1 MNQINSRRSMA
12 KNRKLNQF
20 TETRHLK
27 DDNVLLENAM
37 KGRTAVTTSGTQYIP
52 IMLEIVTG
60 AGVGANLDTTVQEK
74 MVVTDVH
81 VIMTGAGASSDTV
94 RVTNG
99 TGSNHITA
107 ALDVSGSAGDIVR
120 AANLTT
126 ANITLAAGST
136 LRVTTVDGTGDDLN
150 PHIVIVQGYKAL

>member
-1 MNQINSRRSMA
+1 MA
-12 KNRKLNQF
+12 QNRKMQDF
-20 TETRHLK
+20 VEDKYLK
-27 DDNVLLENAM
+27 DDSLLLEASI
-37 KGRTAVTTSGTQYIP
+37 KPRAAVTTSGVQYIP
-52 IMLEIVTG
+52 IMLEIVTAAG
-60 AGVGANLDTTVQEK
+60 AADNVDTTIQEK

-126 ANITLAAGST
+126 ANITIAAGGT

-150 PHIVIVQGYKAL
+150 PHIVIVQGYKAA

>member
-1 MNQINSRRSMA
+1 MA
-12 KNRKLNQF
+12 QNRKMQDF
-20 TETRHLK
+20 VEDKYLK
-27 DDNVLLENAM
+27 DDQLLLEAAI
-37 KGRTAVTTSGTQYIP
+37 KPRTAVTTSGVQYIP
-52 IMLEIVTG
+52 IMLEVLTG
-60 AGVGANLDTTVQEK
+60 AGAGGNVDTVVQEK

-99 TGSNHITA
+99 TGSDHITI

-126 ANITLAAGST
+126 ANITLTAGAT

-150 PHIVIVQGYKAL
+150 PIIVIVQGYKAA

>member
-1 MNQINSRRSMA
+1 MA
-12 KNRKLNQF
+12 QNRKFQDF
-20 TETRHLK
+20 VEDKYLK
-27 DDNVLLENAM
+27 DDSLLLEAAI
-37 KGRTAVTTSGTQYIP
+37 KPRTVVTTSGVQYIP
-52 IMLEIVTG
+52 IMLEIVTAAG
-60 AGVGANLDTTVQEK
+60 ASANLDTTIQEK
-74 MVVTDVH
+74 MTVTDVH
-81 VIMTGAGASSDTV
+81 VIMTGAGASSDTI

-126 ANITLAAGST
+126 ANITVAAGGT

-150 PHIVIVQGYKAL
+150 PMIVIVQGYKAA

>member
-1 MNQINSRRSMA
+1 MA
-12 KNRKLNQF
+12 QNRKLQDLI
-20 TETRHLK
+20 EDKYIK
-27 DDNVLLENAM
+27 DDQIQLEAHI
-37 KGRTAVTTSGTQYIP
+37 KPRTAVTTSGQQYVP

-60 AGVGANLDTTVQEK
+60 AGAADNVDTVIQEK

-126 ANITLAAGST
+126 ANITLAAGAT

-150 PHIVIVQGYKAL
+150 PHIVIVQGYKAA

>member
-1 MNQINSRRSMA
+1 MA
-12 KNRKLNQF
+12 QNRKMQDF
-20 TETRHLK
+20 VEDKYLK
-27 DDNVLLENAM
+27 DDSLLLEASI
-37 KGRTAVTTSGTQYIP
+37 KPRTAVTTSGTQYIP
-52 IMLEIVTG
+52 IMLEVLTG
-60 AGVGANLDTTVQEK
+60 GGAGANLDTVIQEK

-107 ALDVSGSAGDIVR
+107 ALDVSGSAGDVVR

-126 ANITLAAGST
+126 ANITLAAGAT

-150 PHIVIVQGYKAL
+150 PIIVIVQGYKAA

>member
-1 MNQINSRRSMA
+1 MNQINSPRSMA

-27 DDNVLLENAM
+27 DDNVLLENAI
-37 KGRTAVTTSGTQYIP
+37 KGRTAVTTSGTQYVP
-52 IMLEIVTG
+52 IVLEIVTG
-60 AGVGANLDTTVQEK
+60 AGAAANLDTTVQEK
-74 MVVTDVH
+74 LVITDVP

-126 ANITLAAGST
+126 GNITIAAGGT
-136 LRVTTVDGTGDDLN
+136 LRVTTVDGTGDDLE
-150 PHIVIVQGYKAL
+150 PMRVIVQGYKAL

>member
-1 MNQINSRRSMA
+1 MA
-12 KNRKLNQF
+12 QNRKMQDF
-20 TETRHLK
+20 VEDKYLK
-27 DDNVLLENAM
+27 DDSLLLEASI
-37 KGRTAVTTSGTQYIP
+37 KPRTAVTTSGTQYVP
-52 IMLEIVTG
+52 IMLELVTA

-74 MVVTDVH
+74 MVITDVH

-99 TGSNHITA
+99 TGSDHITA

-150 PHIVIVQGYKAL
+150 PHIVIVQGYKAA

>member
-1 MNQINSRRSMA
+1 MA
-12 KNRKLNQF
+12 QNRKLQDLI
-20 TETRHLK
+20 EDKYIK
-27 DDNVLLENAM
+27 DDQIQLEAHI
-37 KGRTAVTTSGTQYIP
+37 KPRTVVTTSGQQYVP
-52 IMLEIVTG
+52 IMLELVTAAG
-60 AGVGANLDTTVQEK
+60 ASANLDTVIQEK

-81 VIMTGAGASSDTV
+81 VIMTGAGASSDTI

-126 ANITLAAGST
+126 ANITIAAGGT
-136 LRVTTVDGTGDDLN
+136 LRVTTSDNSGSDLESM
-150 PHIVIVQGYKAL
+150 IVIVQGYKGA

>member
-1 MNQINSRRSMA
+1 MA
-12 KNRKLNQF
+12 QNRKMQDF
-20 TETRHLK
+20 VEDKYLK
-27 DDNVLLENAM
+27 DDSLLLEASI
-37 KGRTAVTTSGTQYIP
+37 KPRTAVTTSGTQYVP
-52 IMLEIVTG
+52 IMLELVTAAG
-60 AGVGANLDTTVQEK
+60 ASANLDTVIQEK

-81 VIMTGAGASSDTV
+81 VIQTGAGATSDTV

-126 ANITLAAGST
+126 ANITLAAGAT
-136 LRVTTVDGTGDDLN
+136 LRVTTSDNTGDDLE
-150 PHIVIVQGYKAL
+150 PMIVIVQGYKCA

>member
-1 MNQINSRRSMA
+1 MA
-12 KNRKLNQF
+12 QNRKMQDF
-20 TETRHLK
+20 VEDKYLK
-27 DDNVLLENAM
+27 DDQLLLEASI
-37 KGRTAVTTSGTQYIP
+37 KPRTAVTTSGTQYVP
-52 IMLEIVTG
+52 IMLELVTAAG
-60 AGVGANLDTTVQEK
+60 AGANVDTVIQEK
-74 MVVTDVH
+74 MTVTDVH
-81 VIMTGAGASSDTV
+81 VIMAGAGASSDTV

-126 ANITLAAGST
+126 ANITVAAGAT

-150 PHIVIVQGYKAL
+150 PMIVIVQGYKSA